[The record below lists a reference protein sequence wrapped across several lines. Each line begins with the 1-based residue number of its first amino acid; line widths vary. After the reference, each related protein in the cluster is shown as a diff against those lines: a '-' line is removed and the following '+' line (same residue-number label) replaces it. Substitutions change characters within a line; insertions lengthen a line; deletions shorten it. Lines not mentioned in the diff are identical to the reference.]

1 MFGMSASAYSGN
13 TLFSLPFT
21 PSAFGPS
28 EGPTPTRNP
37 DYIDGATIVYAAA
50 SLGIVHNLATN
61 KQLFFDAHDD
71 DVTCITVSND
81 GLYAATGQMG
91 KTPRVYIWSTNI
103 PRSQAKKPL
112 NVIIDHEFF
121 QRGVCAL
128 IFSFDNAYI
137 VCIGCDDKH
146 TLGIFDTN
154 TSEKICHCPSQA
166 GIPPQIKWINYCA
179 SQQFTEY
186 INREQTGL
194 CDLFVTAGVNHIRLW
209 SFRRPTTHTTK
220 AGSSSSSSPSDAV
233 LHCKNCTIGKAGV
246 AAAAKTYLCAAFLSC
261 DDKTYDLVAGGSNGA
276 VYLWRKGKLITTSQ
290 VLRGKVSSLVT
301 GGDSRVYCGGGGGV
315 VKILDGRTLNTIQQF
330 NLIAVDPLK
339 AMSGGNLSAARG
351 ASRQSSSSMMGL
363 RNAAPLDRPRT
374 ASATPSSRLAHRSQG
389 IKIRPALEE
398 PKHAAGMIRSQDDSA
413 VAAITGTGMRG
424 STNKDAASESD
435 TDDGSGSKLVTGIT
449 LIVSGNRNFGPNQGL
464 YILATLGTGKLVR
477 IDCSSSSGGVGG
489 SSSSSTGNTPRPGS
503 ASGKASIVEAMG
515 KELLHFH
522 TGPVYGLAADVTQ
535 ENRLLAT
542 VCDDRRLM
550 VWDAHDCVLIAK
562 TATQVSYL
570 WIDCFIH

>member
-1 MFGMSASAYSGN
+1 M
-13 TLFSLPFT
+13 
-21 PSAFGPS
+21 
-28 EGPTPTRNP
+28 
-37 DYIDGATIVYAAA
+37 
-50 SLGIVHNLATN
+50 
-61 KQLFFDAHDD
+61 
-71 DVTCITVSND
+71 
-81 GLYAATGQMG
+81 
-91 KTPRVYIWSTNI
+91 
-103 PRSQAKKPL
+103 
-112 NVIIDHEFF
+112 
-121 QRGVCAL
+121 
-128 IFSFDNAYI
+128 
-137 VCIGCDDKH
+137 
-146 TLGIFDTN
+146 
-154 TSEKICHCPSQA
+154 
-166 GIPPQIKWINYCA
+166 
-179 SQQFTEY
+179 
-186 INREQTGL
+186 
-194 CDLFVTAGVNHIRLW
+194 
-209 SFRRPTTHTTK
+209 
-220 AGSSSSSSPSDAV
+220 
-233 LHCKNCTIGKAGV
+233 
-246 AAAAKTYLCAAFLSC
+246 
-261 DDKTYDLVAGGSNGA
+261 
-276 VYLWRKGKLITTSQ
+276 
-290 VLRGKVSSLVT
+290 
-301 GGDSRVYCGGGGGV
+301 

-351 ASRQSSSSMMGL
+351 ASRQSSSMMGL
-363 RNAAPLDRPRT
+363 KNAALLDRPRT

-424 STNKDAASESD
+424 SANKDAASDSD

-449 LIVSGNRNFGPNQGL
+449 VVVSGNRNFGPNQGL

-477 IDCSSSSGGVGG
+477 IDCSSSSSGG

-503 ASGKASIVEAMG
+503 ASGKASVVEAVG

-570 WIDCFIH
+570 WIDILIYTIDCFIH

>member
-103 PRSQAKKPL
+103 PCSQAKKKPL
-112 NVIIDHEFF
+112 NVIDHGFF

-128 IFSFDNAYI
+128 AFSFDNAYI

-154 TSEKICHCPSQA
+154 TTEKMCYYPSQA

-179 SQQFTEY
+179 GQQFTEY

-209 SFRRPTTHTTK
+209 SFRRPTNTTTTK
-220 AGSSSSSSPSDAV
+220 GGSSSSSSSSTPSDAV
-233 LHCKNCTIGKAGV
+233 LHCKNCTIG
-246 AAAAKTYLCAAFLSC
+246 AATVAAKTYLCAAFLSC

-276 VYLWRKGKLITTSQ
+276 MYLWKKGKLVTTSQ

-301 GGDSRVYCGGGGGV
+301 CGDRVYCGGGGGV

-339 AMSGGNLSAARG
+339 AIQSGNRNLSARG
-351 ASRQSSSSMMGL
+351 QQGTSRQSSMSLKNSV
-363 RNAAPLDRPRT
+363 PLDRPRT

-389 IKIRPALEE
+389 VKIRPALEE
-398 PKHAAGMIRSQDDSA
+398 PKHAAGMMRSQDDSA
-413 VAAITGTGMRG
+413 VAAITGAGMKG
-424 STNKDAASESD
+424 PANIDAATESD

-449 LIVSGNRNFGPNQGL
+449 VVVSGNRNFGPNQAI

-477 IDCSSSSGGVGG
+477 IDCSGNG
-489 SSSSSTGNTPRPGS
+489 SSTGNTPRPGS
-503 ASGKASIVEAMG
+503 ASGKSPAIEVVG
-515 KELLHFH
+515 RDLLHFH
-522 TGPVYGLAADVTQ
+522 TGPVFGLAADVTQ

-562 TATQVSYL
+562 TATQVSFL
-570 WIDCFIH
+570 LIDQFVD